1 MLLAFISAV
10 TSAGSVIVD
19 KLLLTKER
27 ISINVLLTIG
37 FILIAGITW
46 FLTPFMGAVNWDL
59 ALLPNTLFL
68 FFVMILLAISS
79 NVLYYQGLQH
89 QKVHR
94 HELMMMLMPIVTILL
109 AAIFYRENLDMR
121 IFWLALTASV
131 ALLFARGQ
139 KEHFFSDRGSYDTF
153 LAVILLSAETI
164 VIRELLYSFTPV
176 ALYAVRTLIL
186 AIFFMF
192 YYRPPYSRISI
203 KHWWM
208 IAGSALLGVILMLT
222 RYYSFA
228 ELGIIYTM
236 LVLII
241 SPMIVYFV
249 SWEMLNERIRPR
261 VLVAA
266 VIILTCVTLASTLMF
281 NG

>member
-1 MLLAFISAV
+1 MLLAFISAI

-19 KLLLTKER
+19 KWLLTRER
-27 ISINVLLTIG
+27 LSIGVMLSIG
-37 FILIAGITW
+37 FLLIAGITL
-46 FLTPFMGAVNWDL
+46 FLTPFFGAVDWDQ

-68 FFVMILLAISS
+68 LFIMIILAIAS
-79 NVLYYQGLQH
+79 NVLYYQGLQQ

-94 HELMMMLMPIVTILL
+94 HELMMMLMPLMTILL
-109 AAIFYRENLDMR
+109 AAVFYRENLDMR

-131 ALLFARGQ
+131 ALLFAKGQ
-139 KEHFFSDRGSYDTF
+139 KEHFFTDRGSYDTF
-153 LAVILLSAETI
+153 LAVILLSAESI

-176 ALYAVRTLIL
+176 ALYSVRTLII
-186 AIFFMF
+186 AVFFIF
-192 YYRPPYSRISI
+192 YYRPPYSRVSI

-236 LVLII
+236 LILII
-241 SPMIVYFV
+241 SPMIVYFA
-249 SWEMLNERIRPR
+249 SWEMLNEKIRPR

-266 VIILTCVTLASTLMF
+266 VIILTCVTLASALIFT
-281 NG
+281 G